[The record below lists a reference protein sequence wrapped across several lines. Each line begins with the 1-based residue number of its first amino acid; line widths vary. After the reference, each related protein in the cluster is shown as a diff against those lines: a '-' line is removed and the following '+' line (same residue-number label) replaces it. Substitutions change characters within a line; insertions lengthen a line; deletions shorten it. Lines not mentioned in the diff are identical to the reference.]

1 MGCSLEKMD
10 EWVPPGRGGGV
21 IVPPLAPVDRVI
33 LFRSSKALDIKLR
46 AVFGVLLPTT
56 WRWYSRE
63 LGLVLVKSADWE
75 HRVVRLGGNGMCD
88 IERLREALQEID
100 RWSRAYPLAVFPK
113 PDYARAREL
122 LEAGGMTLDS
132 ISAD

>member
-1 MGCSLEKMD
+1 
-10 EWVPPGRGGGV
+10 
-21 IVPPLAPVDRVI
+21 
-33 LFRSSKALDIKLR
+33 
-46 AVFGVLLPTT
+46 
-56 WRWYSRE
+56 
-63 LGLVLVKSADWE
+63 
-75 HRVVRLGGNGMCD
+75 MCD